1 MNEEQNS
8 DEQKLTFSDY
18 LPSIGIVGLIFSL
31 ISFAVGLFFG
41 YQQINSEPTG
51 SFFSPA
57 MLSSGVICLV
67 SAFAGL
73 IAVWHFTRE
82 VTPKIKLGQGAL
94 IGFLTGAVIVLV
106 SVGLSELWVALFDPD
121 YTQKVLDSMIR
132 NIEEME
138 MPDAQKQDMIDAM
151 AQSTTE
157 QSIFQQIFWG
167 IPITGLLNLLTGLIG
182 VKIFAEK
189 EEETF

>member
-1 MNEEQNS
+1 
-8 DEQKLTFSDY
+8 
-18 LPSIGIVGLIFSL
+18 
-31 ISFAVGLFFG
+31 
-41 YQQINSEPTG
+41 
-51 SFFSPA
+51 
-57 MLSSGVICLV
+57 
-67 SAFAGL
+67 
-73 IAVWHFTRE
+73 
-82 VTPKIKLGQGAL
+82 
-94 IGFLTGAVIVLV
+94 
-106 SVGLSELWVALFDPD
+106 
-121 YTQKVLDSMIR
+121 MIR